1 MQYLPMNLFSEPKLA
16 IINCLSAERAVA
28 SKWPFIIGGGDA
40 CDLAIDGTGSQCEI
54 APAGRGY
61 AFNALSGD
69 GAILLSGA
77 DTKTSVLK
85 KDANYSLMVGDQLF
99 VFRLTKDPDKWFD
112 TVAIGRWM
120 LHHQPTK
127 STSGPYAVSRL
138 AGYLPDAALDG
149 KFETLAFLQ
158 GANIGFFVESIRYIF
173 DGLSDEASSSRQ
185 EEPVAVKAPQED
197 EEVLAGDAGSLTCP
211 TCWLKFDPGDVKHV
225 AVHDKM
231 KGDPLLGPAE
241 MKRFRATRYND
252 NGVALDPMGIPTMDI
267 ACPHCHRR
275 LPPDF
280 LDVKHHIVSIVGAPT
295 SGKSYFL
302 CVFTQMLKKT
312 LIKHYNTA
320 FVDADPT
327 SNIAL
332 TTMRDT
338 LFGSATPEQAKVA
351 KTDLEGDMY
360 ERLTRHGR
368 KVMLPK
374 PFIFNVQPQNNG
386 RATKAL
392 IFYDNAGE
400 HFQPGI
406 DQTESPGTLH
416 LAASSGIIFLFDPTY
431 NKEFR
436 ARLSQHHD
444 PQLKISG
451 HADIQDTIL
460 AEAKVRVKKV
470 LGLDAATKLDR
481 PLAVVVGKLD
491 VWSELLPS
499 NSLAQAVNGG
509 EFDQAAVDEN
519 SRVVRQLMLEVCPQV
534 VASAEAISNNVRYF
548 PVSAFGCSP
557 EIIGYGKDPKS
568 GNEIPILSPNPA
580 KISPILVEIPILWIL
595 SQVERELIPSRT

>member
-1 MQYLPMNLFSEPKLA
+1 MNLFGEAKLA
-16 IINCLSAERAVA
+16 ILNCLSGETRTVEQ
-28 SKWPFIIGGGDA
+28 WPFIIGQGEA
-40 CDLAIDGTGSQCEI
+40 CDLPIEGSGAQCEL
-54 APAGRGY
+54 APSGREHVFTVHAGNG
-61 AFNALSGD
+61 
-69 GAILLSGA
+69 
-77 DTKTSVLK
+77 SVLLNGATTSTSALK
-85 KDANYSLMVGDQLF
+85 RDKNYSLKVGDELF
-99 VFRLTKDPDKWFD
+99 VFSLTKDPEKWFGSLA
-112 TVAIGRWM
+112 TGRWM
-120 LHHQPTK
+120 LQHKPTR
-127 STSGPYAVSRL
+127 STSGPYAPPRL
-138 AGYLPDAALDG
+138 SKYFPDPSLDG
-149 KFETLAFLQ
+149 EFETVAFLQ
-158 GANIGFFVESIRYIF
+158 GASIGFFVESIRHIF
-173 DGLSDEASSSRQ
+173 DSLTDEPSPDGQ
-185 EEPVAVKAPQED
+185 EQVVAAKAHEEEEEFLTGD
-197 EEVLAGDAGSLTCP
+197 EGSLTCP
-211 TCWLKFDPGDVKHV
+211 TCWLKFDAGDVKHV
-225 AVHDKM
+225 SVHEKM

-241 MKRFRATRYND
+241 MKRFRATRYSD

-280 LDVKHHIVSIVGAPT
+280 LDVKHHIISIVGAPT

-312 LIKHYNTA
+312 LIRHFNTA

-338 LFGSATPEQAKVA
+338 LFGSATPEQARVA

-436 ARLSQHHD
+436 ARLTQHHD

-470 LGLDAATKLDR
+470 LGLDAATKLDK

-499 NSLAQAVNGG
+499 NSLAQAVNDG

-519 SRVVRQLMLEVCPQV
+519 SHVLRQLMLEVCPQV

-548 PVSAFGCSP
+548 PVSSFGCSP

-568 GNEIPILSPNPA
+568 GNDIPILSPNPS
-580 KISPILVEIPILWIL
+580 KISPILVEIPVLWIL

>member
-1 MQYLPMNLFSEPKLA
+1 MNLFGETKLA
-16 IINCLSAERAVA
+16 VVNCLSGDRTTVEQ
-28 SKWPFIIGGGDA
+28 WPFIIGDGEA
-40 CDLAIDGTGSQCEI
+40 CDLPIEGSGSLCEI
-54 APAGRGY
+54 APSGRDHIFTVHSGND
-61 AFNALSGD
+61 AVLLNGVPSQSSALKRD
-69 GAILLSGA
+69 
-77 DTKTSVLK
+77 K
-85 KDANYSLMVGDQLF
+85 NYSLMLGDELF
-99 VFRLTKDPDKWFD
+99 VFRLTKNPNKWFESL
-112 TVAIGRWM
+112 AAGSWM
-120 LHHQPTK
+120 LQHK
-127 STSGPYAVSRL
+127 STGSTTGPYAPSGL
-138 AGYLPDAALDG
+138 AKYLPDANLDG
-149 KFETLAFLQ
+149 GFETVVFLQ
-158 GANIGFFVESIRYIF
+158 GANVGFFVESVRHVF
-173 DGLSDEASSSRQ
+173 SGLSDEPTSDSANQVFAANSS
-185 EEPVAVKAPQED
+185 EEE
-197 EEVLAGDAGSLTCP
+197 EEVLAGDEGSLTCP
-211 TCWLKFDPGDVKHV
+211 TCWLRFDPGDVKHV
-225 AVHDKM
+225 AVHEKM

-241 MKRFRATRYND
+241 MKRFRSTRYND

-280 LDVKHHIVSIVGAPT
+280 LDVKHHIISIVGAPT

-338 LFGSATPEQAKVA
+338 LFGSSTPEQAKVA

-436 ARLSQHHD
+436 ARLTQHHD

-470 LGLDAATKLDR
+470 LGLDAATKLDK

-499 NSLAQAVNGG
+499 NSLAQAVNDDD
-509 EFDQAAVDEN
+509 FDQAAVDEN
-519 SRVVRQLMLEVCPQV
+519 SNVVRKLMLDICPQV

-548 PVSAFGCSP
+548 PVSSFGCSP
-557 EIIGYGKDPKS
+557 EVIGYNKDPS
-568 GNEIPILSPNPA
+568 GRDIPILSPNPA
-580 KISPILVEIPILWIL
+580 NISPILVEIPVLWIL

>member
-1 MQYLPMNLFSEPKLA
+1 MKLFAEAKLA
-16 IINCLSAERAVA
+16 FINCLSGERTTVEQ
-28 SKWPFIIGGGDA
+28 WPFIIGGSDA
-40 CDLAIDGTGSQCEI
+40 CDLLIEEADSQCEI
-54 APAGRGY
+54 AP
-61 AFNALSGD
+61 SGKD
-69 GAILLSGA
+69 HIFTVHSGNGSVLLNGAPTSGA
-77 DTKTSVLK
+77 ALK
-85 KDANYSLMVGDQLF
+85 RETDYSLKVGDELF
-99 VFRLTKDPDKWFD
+99 VFRVTKDSGRWFD
-112 TVAIGRWM
+112 SLAVGNWM
-120 LHHQPTK
+120 LQHKTTG
-127 STSGPYAVSRL
+127 STSGPYTPPRL
-138 AGYLPDAALDG
+138 SKYFPAENLDG
-149 KFETLAFLQ
+149 EFGTVAFLQ
-158 GANIGFFVESIRYIF
+158 GSTTGFFVESVRQIF
-173 DGLSDEASSSRQ
+173 EALSDEPSSNTRQ
-185 EEPVAVKAPQED
+185 QVVAVQAEED
-197 EEVLAGDAGSLTCP
+197 EVLSGDEGSLTCP
-211 TCWLKFDPGDVKHV
+211 TCWLHFDPGDVKHV
-225 AVHDKM
+225 SVHEKM

-280 LDVKHHIVSIVGAPT
+280 LDIKHHILSIVGAPT

-312 LIKHYNTA
+312 LIKHFNTA

-327 SNIAL
+327 SNIML

-338 LFGSATPEQAKVA
+338 LFGSSTPEQAKVA

-374 PFIFNVQPQNNG
+374 PFIFNVQPQNNSH
-386 RATKAL
+386 ATKAL

-400 HFQPGI
+400 HFQPTV

-436 ARLSQHHD
+436 AKLPQHHD

-470 LGLDAATKLDR
+470 LGLDAATKLDK

-499 NSLAQAVNGG
+499 NSLAQPVNDG

-519 SRVVRQLMLEVCPQV
+519 SQVVRQLMLDVCPQV

-548 PVSAFGCSP
+548 PVSSFGCSP
-557 EIIGYGKDPKS
+557 EIIGYGKDSKS
-568 GNEIPILSPNPA
+568 GNDIPILSPNPSN
-580 KISPILVEIPILWIL
+580 INPILVEIPVLWIL
-595 SQVERELIPSRT
+595 SQVERELIPSRL